1 MCMLHALFVI
11 YYLVSDMGSWNN
23 YLLLY
28 ISLKSIQYFNPK
40 KKKKKQQNRQTKN
53 KLMVQAPTSAV
64 LEALIPIF
72 FSGGP
77 L

>member
-1 MCMLHALFVI
+1 MPCLLFITLYQTWAHGIIIDYCI
-11 YYLVSDMGSWNN
+11 YHLN
-23 YLLLY
+23 
-28 ISLKSIQYFNPK
+28 QYNILTK
-40 KKKKKQQNRQTKN
+40 KKKKKQKNRQTKN

>member
-1 MCMLHALFVI
+1 MPCLLFITLYQTWAHGIII
-11 YYLVSDMGSWNN
+11 YYCIYHLN
-23 YLLLY
+23 
-28 ISLKSIQYFNPK
+28 QYNILTK
-40 KKKKKQQNRQTKN
+40 KKKNKQQNRQTKN